1 MVRRRVARRCSAVLI
16 AFAIFAAPAVATP
29 LDDATATHALS
40 VSRDKLARAAA
51 RLPATE
57 LPKSTGPDGL
67 WRTVPADDVI
77 GWTQGFFAGSL
88 WYQYELTGDAAWRD
102 RAETFTRSL
111 EGQKT
116 NTVTHDTG
124 LKLFPSYGNAYRLT
138 GDPAFRDVLL
148 TGAASLATRYR
159 PEIGAIDCCDWNPDW
174 RLPVVIDTMMNI
186 ELLFWAGQHGGDA
199 GLTRIALEHA
209 LRTRDDL
216 VRADGST
223 FHVADYEPGTG
234 ALRWRGTYQGA
245 ADDSTWSRGQAWAVY
260 GFTAAYRYTRDE
272 RMLAA
277 ARHTADFFLTR
288 LPASRVPNWD
298 LDASQQLDDSSAAS
312 IFASALLELATF
324 AAEPDA
330 TRYRTS
336 ALQILDALAS
346 SAYLD
351 ERLTTE
357 GVLLHGAGH
366 VPARQEMDVSLVYGD
381 YYFVEALLRA
391 RPWPDAGGGGGGGT
405 GDGGGGGGGGGT
417 GDGAGGG
424 GTDGG
429 TGSGEGEPSPR
440 RSGGCNSGGTDAPLF
455 AVALALTTGRSRRG
469 HLARMK
475 AKFLWRVGMA
485 STSLKPASLSSGA
498 SSETVLSPRAW
509 PRMESR
515 WPSGEWLV
523 AAKSTTTNRP
533 PGLRTR
539 RT

>member
-1 MVRRRVARRCSAVLI
+1 MVRRRVARRVPAALFAF
-16 AFAIFAAPAVATP
+16 AFAILAAPAVATP
-29 LDDATATHALS
+29 LDDATARHALS
-40 VSRDKLARAAA
+40 VAADKLALAAA

-67 WRTVPADDVI
+67 WRTVPAEDVI

-124 LKLFPSYGNAYRLT
+124 FKLFGSYGNAHRLT
-138 GDPAFRDVLL
+138 GDPAYRDVLL

-174 RLPVVIDTMMNI
+174 SLPVVIDTLMNL

-199 GLTRIALEHA
+199 DLTRIALEHA

-234 ALRWRGTYQGA
+234 VLRWRGTYQGV

-260 GFTAAYRYTRDE
+260 GFTMAYRYTRDE

-277 ARHTADFFLTR
+277 ARHTADFFLTH

-298 LDASQQLDDSSAAS
+298 FDAPEQRDDSSAAS
-312 IFASALLELATF
+312 IGASALLELATF

-336 ALQILDALAS
+336 ALQILDALTS

-351 ERLTTE
+351 EAPTTE

-366 VPARQEMDVSLVYGD
+366 VPARKEMDVSLVYGD

-391 RPWPDAGGGGGGGT
+391 RPWPAAGGGTGDSGGGGGGGGTGDGADGGGSGGTGDEAGGGGGGGT
-405 GDGGGGGGGGGT
+405 GDGADGGGSGGT

-429 TGSGEGEPSPR
+429 AGTGEGEPSPR
-440 RSGGCNSGGTDAPLF
+440 RSGGCNSGGTDAPLL
-455 AVALALTTGRSRRG
+455 ALAAALIVISRSACARRRSISDEGRS
-469 HLARMK
+469 HHAI
-475 AKFLWRVGMA
+475 
-485 STSLKPASLSSGA
+485 
-498 SSETVLSPRAW
+498 
-509 PRMESR
+509 
-515 WPSGEWLV
+515 
-523 AAKSTTTNRP
+523 
-533 PGLRTR
+533 
-539 RT
+539 